1 MSNEAGGQEKMA
13 GTTLTTVPEYA
24 QTALVLNDLKQ
35 RFAGRV
41 FESLETDAQRKAARK
56 DIAEVRDYRTGLE
69 AERKRIKAPALER
82 CRLIDAEAARLTTEL
97 RALEDPMKAQLDA
110 KEAEIEAD
118 KIRKANAEAERVKGH
133 MDAIQ
138 CMRDFP
144 LSLQGKPS
152 SVIESRIED
161 FTSVFVFSGCEEK
174 FEEFQA
180 QALDAYN
187 AAYASAKELLQRQR
201 DHEAEQEQIKR
212 DREELAKQR
221 AENERLQREAEERR
235 EADARREREAQ
246 EERDRA
252 EREAREQVEAEE
264 RAKQKAIRDAEEA
277 AQREAAAQRQR
288 ELDEAAER
296 NSQEQAR
303 LDRERA
309 EHEAKVEADRLANL
323 GLLDAVKAVVDFY
336 SVRENYPQC
345 VVDLIHVYGNQ
356 HPGKDGHTDKREAAK
371 PVRKPRAQV

>member
-1 MSNEAGGQEKMA
+1 MSNEAQGQEKVA
-13 GTTLTTVPEYA
+13 GTNLTAVPEYA

-56 DIAEVRDYRTGLE
+56 DIAEVRDYRTALE

-110 KEAEIEAD
+110 KEAEIEAE

-138 CMRDFP
+138 RMRDFP

-152 SVIESRIED
+152 SVMQARLDE
-161 FTSVFVFSGCEEK
+161 FEK
-174 FEEFQA
+174 LGVMIDQMEEFRDQGC
-180 QALDAYN
+180 DAFN
-187 AAYASAKELLQRQR
+187 AAAASSRDLITRQLA
-201 DHEAEQEQIKR
+201 HEAEQEQIKR

-264 RAKQKAIRDAEEA
+264 RAKQKVIRDAEEA
-277 AQREAAAQRQR
+277 AQREAAVARQR
-288 ELDEAAER
+288 ELDEAAEHQR
-296 NSQEQAR
+296 QEQAR

-309 EHEAKVEADRLANL
+309 EHAAQVERDRIVKL
-323 GLLDAVKAVVDFY
+323 GLMEAVKAIVDFY
-336 SVRENYPQC
+336 ENGNGSPVPKC
-345 VVDLIHVYGNQ
+345 ISDLVAVYNALP
-356 HPGKDGHTDKREAAK
+356 HEKREAAK
-371 PVRKPRAQV
+371 PVRKPRAQA

>member
-1 MSNEAGGQEKMA
+1 MSNEVEGQDKVA
-13 GTTLTTVPEYA
+13 GTNLTTVPEYA

-110 KEAEIEAD
+110 KEAEIEAE
-118 KIRKANAEAERVKGH
+118 KIRKANAEVERVKGH

-138 CMRDFP
+138 RMRDFP
-144 LSLQGKPS
+144 LSLQGKPA

-161 FTSVFVFSGCEEK
+161 FTSIFVFSGCEEK

-180 QALDAYN
+180 QASDAYN

-201 DHEAEQEQIKR
+201 DHEFEQDQIKH

-221 AENERLQREAEERR
+221 AENERLQREVEERR
-235 EADARREREAQ
+235 EADARREREEIEARAHAEQ
-246 EERDRA
+246 AERDRIA
-252 EREAREQVEAEE
+252 AQERADRERVEAEQ
-264 RAKQKAIRDAEEA
+264 RAAHEVE
-277 AQREAAAQRQR
+277 
-288 ELDEAAER
+288 EAAER
-296 NSQEQAR
+296 QRLEEEAERQRQEQAR

-309 EHEAKVEADRLANL
+309 EHEAKMERDRIAKL
-323 GLLDAVKAVVDFY
+323 GLMEAVKAVVEYVEKGNSDAPRCILDL
-336 SVRENYPQC
+336 VEVWHALPAGQK
-345 VVDLIHVYGNQ
+345 VVKQ
-356 HPGKDGHTDKREAAK
+356 SAK
-371 PVRKPRAQV
+371 A

>member
-1 MSNEAGGQEKMA
+1 MSNEAEGQEKMA
-13 GTTLTTVPEYA
+13 GTNLTTVPEYA

-82 CRLIDAEAARLTTEL
+82 CRLIDAEAARLTAEL

-110 KEAEIEAD
+110 KEAEIEAE

-138 CMRDFP
+138 KMRDFP
-144 LSLQGKPS
+144 LLLQGKPAE
-152 SVIESRIED
+152 VMKARIED
-161 FTSVFVFSGCEEK
+161 FVCNEII
-174 FEEFQA
+174 A
-180 QALDAYN
+180 WDAYDEFADQAKDAYT
-187 AAYASAKELLQRQR
+187 AALASSRELLQRQR

-221 AENERLQREAEERR
+221 AENERLQREVEERR

-264 RAKQKAIRDAEEA
+264 RAKQKVIRDAEEA
-277 AQREAAAQRQR
+277 AQREAAVARQR
-288 ELDEAAER
+288 ELDEAAEHQR
-296 NSQEQAR
+296 QEQAR

-309 EHEAKVEADRLANL
+309 EHAAQVERDRIAKL
-323 GLLDAVKAVVDFY
+323 GLMEAVKAIVDFY
-336 SVRENYPQC
+336 ENGNGSPVPKCIADLVSVYYALPQE
-345 VVDLIHVYGNQ
+345 
-356 HPGKDGHTDKREAAK
+356 KRAAAK
-371 PVRKPRAQV
+371 PVRKPRAQA